1 MYLVQEQPDPRIP
14 VFHVKREDGTDGV
27 KTLHRNMLLPIGA
40 LPIIE
45 ELDYNTD
52 KDVIK
57 AQKKQDKKREDS
69 STDDSINTDTESEEA
84 PPIAI
89 PRVTRSTRPVPVPH
103 IRRTSNVP
111 EPRIRRTSNVPVNS
125 PEREIHTNLPDE
137 YLPNEYLP
145 GNISANGTANSTT
158 NEQNENSIIIAE
170 NERPPQPG
178 NCKSTCG

>member
-14 VFHVKREDGTDGV
+14 VFQVKREDGTDRV

-45 ELDYNTD
+45 ESDNNNNTD
-52 KDVIK
+52 KDAIK
-57 AQKKQDKKREDS
+57 GQKKQNKKQEDS
-69 STDDSINTDTESEEA
+69 STDDSNDTDTESEEA

-89 PRVTRSTRPVPVPH
+89 PRVTRSTRPVPVPR

-111 EPRIRRTSNVPVNS
+111 GSRIRRTSNVPVNS
-125 PEREIHTNLPDE
+125 PEREIHSNLPDE
-137 YLPNEYLP
+137 HLPDEYLP
-145 GNISANGTANSTT
+145 GNISANGTANSPT

-170 NERPPQPG
+170 NERPPDR
-178 NCKSTCG
+178 KL